1 MKKRILSIVMMLAVV
16 MSLVGCTPN
25 VAAYLEKTKEVQNWE
40 GSKISGQAEVKV
52 SFKDEQGKAQ
62 EVKMPMTVSGVS
74 EGKEKAEVKV
84 SMDMTAIKKMAPA
97 EEAEEAMKM
106 IPDKFEM
113 HMFVDGSKIYIN
125 KDYFKAMAMGNKEA
139 LANIKEDYIL
149 LSTDEENSVAMM
161 PQKAVMEYVNSA
173 EFNADIMSILN
184 KALEGYKPVVDMKVE
199 GNKFTYEATSDQM
212 AQEIINSVTT
222 IVANWDKVS
231 GDIYKLANKME
242 AGVDEATIKEAVKE
256 FKKDDFAK
264 SVNEAKETIKG
275 SSLKSSIDFKEGKY
289 LQEMV
294 LDLKVKDMFN
304 MVMTMKSEAVKDDS
318 VKVMIPKSVK
328 KLTSEEYM
336 DLIFHMDKTP
346 IINVR
351 VNAEDLVFEDQQ
363 PTIVEGR
370 TLVPFRALLEKLGA
384 KVEWNEKT
392 QTVTATK
399 ADKTIVLKIGS
410 NKATVDGK
418 EVTLDVPAV
427 IENGRTIVPLR
438 FLSENLGYKVKFDA
452 EMAPF
457 YVIDIYN
464 TTDEKLAETLKAKEE
479 AMIAEFEKMEKESL
493 EKANKTE
500 KANSVGIIGGKDSE
514 TKIKVK

>member
-1 MKKRILSIVMMLAVV
+1 MKKRIISIVMMLAMV

-25 VAAYLEKTKEVQNWE
+25 ITAYLEKTKEVQNWK

-52 SFKDEQGKAQ
+52 SFKDDQGKTQ

-97 EEAEEAMKM
+97 ENDEEAMKM

-113 HMFVDGSKIYIN
+113 HMFVDGTKVYIN
-125 KDYFKAMAMGNKEA
+125 KDYFNAMAMGNKEA
-139 LANIKEDYIL
+139 LANIKEDYVL
-149 LSTDEENSVAMM
+149 LATDEENSVAIM

-173 EFNADIMSILN
+173 EFNADVMSILN
-184 KALEGYKPVVDMKVE
+184 KALEGYKPLGDMKVE

-242 AGVDEATIKEAVKE
+242 AGVDEATIKGAVKE

-264 SVNEAKETIKG
+264 SVNKAKETIKG
-275 SSLKSSIDFKEGKY
+275 SSLKSSIDFKEGRY
-289 LQEMV
+289 LQEVV

-304 MVMTMKSEAVKDDS
+304 MAMTMKSEAVKDDS

-328 KLTSEEYM
+328 KLTSAEYM
-336 DLIFHMDKTP
+336 DLIFHIDQTP

-351 VNAEDLVFEDQQ
+351 VNAEELEFSDQQ

-384 KVEWNEKT
+384 KVEWNEKN

-399 ADKTIVLKIGS
+399 ADKSIVLKIGS

-452 EMAPF
+452 EMASF

-479 AMIAEFEKMEKESL
+479 AMIAEFAKKEKESL
-493 EKANKTE
+493 EKADKSE
-500 KANSVGIIGGKDSE
+500 KATSVGIIGGKDS
-514 TKIKVK
+514 VK